1 VPGALA
7 SGKRARPCPCCTAIA
22 SVAVTA
28 IVARIRRFAVAG
40 PDIINPRGSREAETM
55 IRTPQAFIPWLM
67 MAAAVAFGLLWN
79 AGDEVA
85 GLGHVVA
92 TGTAAVGGPF
102 RLTDGNG
109 ATRTD
114 KEFRGR
120 YLLVFFGYSF
130 CPDVC
135 PTTLST
141 IADTYAKLG
150 ARKRK
155 IVPLFVTLDPDRDSP
170 KVLKTYLAAF
180 GPEFV
185 GLTGNAAAIKSAANE
200 YRVYYTKQA
209 LPNGGY
215 AIDHTSVL
223 YLMGP
228 DGTFVTYYDDQT
240 LSADALLADLKKRI
254 PG

>member
-1 VPGALA
+1 MTVASLA
-7 SGKRARPCPCCTAIA
+7 
-22 SVAVTA
+22 VVTA

-40 PDIINPRGSREAETM
+40 TDIINPRRSRETETM
-55 IRTPQAFIPWLM
+55 IRTPQAFVPWLL
-67 MAAAVAFGLLWN
+67 MAAAVAFGLLWS
-79 AGDEVA
+79 AGDKIA
-85 GLGHVVA
+85 GIGNVVA
-92 TGTAAVGGPF
+92 SGTASVGGPF
-102 RLTDGNG
+102 ALVDENG
-109 ATRTD
+109 TTRTD
-114 KEFRGR
+114 RDFRGR
-120 YLLVFFGYSF
+120 YMLVFFGYSF

-150 ARKRK
+150 TRKSK
-155 IVPLFVTLDPDRDSP
+155 IAPLFITLDPERDSP

-185 GLTGNAAAIKSAANE
+185 GLTGKAGAIKNAAND
-200 YRVYYTKQA
+200 YRVYYKKQA

-215 AIDHTSVL
+215 SIDHTSVL

-228 DGTFVTYYDDQT
+228 DGQFLTYYDDQN
-240 LSADALLADLKKRI
+240 LSADALLADLRKRV